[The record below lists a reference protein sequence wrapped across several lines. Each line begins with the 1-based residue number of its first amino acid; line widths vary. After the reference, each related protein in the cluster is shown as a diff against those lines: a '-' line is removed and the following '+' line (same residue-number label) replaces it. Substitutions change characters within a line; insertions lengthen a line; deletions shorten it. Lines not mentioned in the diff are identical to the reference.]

1 MRLAYFFVLGIAG
14 TLHDSSSA
22 FPATIANAKAMIDN
36 EAPPN
41 NFDPIQMDGYR
52 LLRRVDNDEQEIE
65 EQRTFSLGDV
75 LKKLNPVKA
84 VKKAKEKVQDATDK
98 ITDPNWK
105 DLVVHFAV
113 KGDDKG

>member
-1 MRLAYFFVLGIAG
+1 MRLAYIFALGIAG

-41 NFDPIQMDGYR
+41 PIKMDGYR

-65 EQRTFSLGDV
+65 EARTLNLGDV

-98 ITDPNWK
+98 ITEPNWK
-105 DLVVHFAV
+105 DLVVHLAV
-113 KGDDKG
+113 RGDDKG